1 MCSEFSLNKNIMNL
15 DKNSLPEI
23 EDDRTFDHHGDNACP
38 RI

>member
-15 DKNSLPEI
+15 DKNSVPEI
-23 EDDRTFDHHGDNACP
+23 EDDRICEHQDDNGCP